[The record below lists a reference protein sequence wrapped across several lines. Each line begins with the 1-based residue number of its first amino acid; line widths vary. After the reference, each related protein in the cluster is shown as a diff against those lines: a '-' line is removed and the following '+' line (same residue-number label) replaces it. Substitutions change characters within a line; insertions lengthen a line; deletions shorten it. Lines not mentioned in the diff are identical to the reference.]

1 MAYVKLVRRK
11 PSALLLCITVILTL
25 ISCAVGVHG
34 QEKRASVQGVSG
46 ANLRSGPGLSHPP
59 KAILAENDQLTIEG
73 KEGDWYLVTTADG
86 QMGYVYQSLVKI
98 SGDERTLTPPREAMA
113 EKTAVTETKAP
124 QLSLT
129 AEPPTPTEAPPK
141 TDSEPASTKKPS
153 DASSP
158 TATASPPQ
166 SIVESNAS
174 KTPQAK
180 SPPLIHL
187 LEGRE
192 SDVILWLAIA
202 VAFFLIGWIFGG
214 NYYLRR
220 DRARRTKLRF

>member
-1 MAYVKLVRRK
+1 MKLVRRT
-11 PSALLLCITVILTL
+11 PFALLLSITVTLTV
-25 ISCAVGVHG
+25 IFCAVAAHG
-34 QEKRASVQGVSG
+34 AETKASIHGVSH
-46 ANLRSGPGLSHPP
+46 ANLRSGPGLHHPP
-59 KAILAENDQLTIEG
+59 RTVLAENDQLTIEG

-86 QMGYVYQSLVKI
+86 RKGYVHQQLVKI
-98 SGDERTLTPPREAMA
+98 LADEQALPPPTKAMA
-113 EKTAVTETKAP
+113 EKAQVTDATAP

-129 AEPPTPTEAPPK
+129 EAPETPTKAPPMA
-141 TDSEPASTKKPS
+141 DAESASAQKPS
-153 DASSP
+153 AASSP
-158 TATASPPQ
+158 TATARPTP
-166 SIVESNAS
+166 SITESKES

-192 SDVILWLAIA
+192 SDMILWLAIA